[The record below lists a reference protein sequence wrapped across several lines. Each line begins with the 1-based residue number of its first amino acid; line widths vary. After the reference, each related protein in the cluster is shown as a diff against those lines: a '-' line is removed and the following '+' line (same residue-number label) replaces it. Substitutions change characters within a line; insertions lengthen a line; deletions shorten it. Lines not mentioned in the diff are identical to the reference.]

1 MLFWDN
7 YSETIPDGI
16 SGEYD
21 FEGYRI
27 WRADNWNRPPGS
39 SAENG
44 PPADLWMLMDEIDVV
59 NGLKPDRSLDLLRY
73 QPNVDAGL
81 VVWYQDALMISPAI
95 ESGRELLPPSG
106 FTLAE
111 ADTAIGL
118 ARAMLG
124 LPRGKRYYRYIDRDI
139 RAGLP
144 YFYSVVAL
152 DHIPIRTDGGAL
164 IRFDP
169 GLSGSP
175 NNGFRFVVPGSRSQP
190 NWNYDADQVFV
201 VPNPASAESMEAWK
215 LFPNRKDPTGL
226 KVEFRHLP
234 ATECTIRIWT
244 VAGDLVKVL
253 HHDAR
258 SAVAAGDLASTG
270 TQAWDLVSRNG
281 QQVASGVYLFTV
293 DADGFPRKM
302 GKFTVIR

>member
-7 YSETIPDGI
+7 YSETVADGI
-16 SGEYD
+16 HGEYD

-27 WRADNWNRPPGS
+27 WRADNWDRPPGS

-59 NGLKPDRSLDLLRY
+59 NGLEPDRSLDLMRY

-81 VVWYQDALMISPAI
+81 VAWYEQALMDLPSI
-95 ESGRELLPPSG
+95 ESAREYLPPPG
-106 FTLAE
+106 FGIAE

-118 ARAMLG
+118 ARAILG
-124 LPRGKRYYRYIDRDI
+124 LPRGKRYYRYLDREI

-144 YFYSVVAL
+144 YFYAVAAR
-152 DHIPIRTDGGAL
+152 DHVPVRTAEGEL
-164 IRFDP
+164 IRYDP
-169 GLSGSP
+169 GLGGSP
-175 NNGFRFVVPGSRSQP
+175 SNGFRFVVPGSRSQTA
-190 NWNYDADQVFV
+190 WAYDEDEVFV
-201 VPNPASAESMEAWK
+201 VPNPASRESMEPWK
-215 LFPNRKDPTGL
+215 LFPNRTDPTGL

-234 ATECTIRIWT
+234 AGDCVIRIWT
-244 VAGDLVKVL
+244 LAGDLVKEL
-253 HHDAR
+253 HHDSRA
-258 SAVAAGDLASTG
+258 AVAAGDLASTG
-270 TQAWDLVSRNG
+270 TQAWDLVSRKG

-293 DADGFPRKM
+293 DADDFPRKM

>member
-7 YSETIPDGI
+7 YSETIADGI

-27 WRADNWNRPPGS
+27 WRADNWDRPPGS
-39 SAENG
+39 LAENG
-44 PPADLWMLMDEIDVV
+44 PPGDLWMLMDEIDVI
-59 NGLKPDRSLDLLRY
+59 NGLKPDRSLDLMRY

-81 VVWYQDALMISPAI
+81 VAWYQDALMNSPAI
-95 ESGRELLPPSG
+95 ESAREFLPPMG
-106 FTLAE
+106 FSLAE

-118 ARAMLG
+118 ARAVLG
-124 LPRGKRYYRYIDRDI
+124 LPRGKCYYRYVDREI

-144 YFYSVVAL
+144 YFYSVVAR
-152 DHIPIRTDGGAL
+152 DHIPIRTDGGEL
-164 IRFDP
+164 IRFDT

-175 NNGFRFVVPGSRSQP
+175 SNGFRFVVPGSHSQP
-190 NWNYDADQVFV
+190 TWDYDADQVYV
-201 VPNPASAESMEAWK
+201 VPNPASDESMSPWK
-215 LFPNRKDPTGL
+215 LFPNRADPTGL

-234 ATECTIRIWT
+234 AAVCTIRIWT
-244 VAGDLVKVL
+244 LAGDLVKVL

-258 SAVAAGDLASTG
+258 NAIATGDLASTG
-270 TQAWDLVSRNG
+270 TRSWNLMSRNG

-302 GKFTVIR
+302 GKFIVIR